1 MLALLGSAV
10 GYAQVVPATPKKF
23 ATRSLGGN
31 GVNAGIT
38 VEPGKAPPKARY
50 TTHFVLSDSR
60 SWTSTDGKVLVGKLL
75 AFEDMVVE
83 APQGGDPPPTPA
95 LPAHPTLVRDGKARL
110 LINNKACEV
119 LLERLS
125 QADRT
130 FIEQTRAARE
140 KENGK

>member
-1 MLALLGSAV
+1 MLAILCTTV
-10 GYAQVVPATPKKF
+10 GFAQVVPATPRKF

-38 VEPGKAPPKARY
+38 VEPGKTPPTARY
-50 TTHFVLSDSR
+50 TTHFILSESR

-75 AFEDMVVE
+75 AFEDIVVE
-83 APQGGDPPPTPA
+83 APQGAGPPPAVVP
-95 LPAHPTLVRDGKARL
+95 PAHPTLVRNGRARL

-119 LLERLS
+119 PLERLS
-125 QADRT
+125 QADRD

-140 KENGK
+140 RVK

>member
-1 MLALLGSAV
+1 MLVVLGTA
-10 GYAQVVPATPKKF
+10 GGFAQVVPATPKKF

-38 VEPGKAPPKARY
+38 VEPGKNPPKARY

-75 AFEDMVVE
+75 AFEDIVVE
-83 APQGGDPPPTPA
+83 APQGGVPPAAVAP
-95 LPAHPTLVRDGKARL
+95 PAHPSLVRDGKVRL

-119 LLERLS
+119 KLERLS
-125 QADRT
+125 QADRD
-130 FIEQTRAARE
+130 FIEQLRTVRE
-140 KENGK
+140 KEK